1 MTEMD
6 GAARAVS
13 LFFRIAVVGLS
24 VAAAVVMA
32 TASQAFP
39 FNYGGAVSYTKYPAF
54 VYFVVA
60 AVVSAV
66 CSAAALYLS
75 VVREAAAGWAVA
87 LLDVV
92 TMGLLFSAAG
102 AVFAVRRMAPL
113 YLGVAGADTV
123 AGRWVNG
130 EFCHAAGAFCW
141 RVTTSAIICAFAAAA
156 VSVAVLTKGA
166 RHRGKH

>member
-1 MTEMD
+1 MTEVD
-6 GAARAVS
+6 LARAVS

-32 TASQAFP
+32 TASQVFP
-39 FNYGGAVSYTKYPAF
+39 YGEVGVSYTRYSAF

-60 AVVSAV
+60 TVASAV

-75 VVREAAAGWAVA
+75 VFKRNWVVT

-113 YLGVAGADTV
+113 YLGVAGANVDV
-123 AGRWVNG
+123 AGQWVNG
-130 EFCHAAGAFCW
+130 GFCQFAGAFCW
-141 RVTTSAIICAFAAAA
+141 RVTTSATICAFAAGA
-156 VSVAVLTKGA
+156 VSVAVLTKDA
-166 RHRGKH
+166 RYRGGKH